1 MLEWYNR
8 RQQPGLLTVTGDE
21 RVIANF
27 FLTTSHNGVMLFVN
41 PERFGLNDSLFIGS
55 RHACKEQDL
64 CGRGFYVSRA
74 ASFALTIRCF
84 NELVEICSS

>member
-27 FLTTSHNGVMLFVN
+27 FLATSHHGIMFL
-41 PERFGLNDSLFIGS
+41 
-55 RHACKEQDL
+55 
-64 CGRGFYVSRA
+64 
-74 ASFALTIRCF
+74 
-84 NELVEICSS
+84 